1 MTPAQ
6 RESRV
11 SMSYRNDAGT
21 RESRV
26 SMSYRNDAGTRE
38 SRVSMSYRNDAGTT
52 GKQSLA
58 TKSSREMT
66 TIRFGSSS
74 GPCRTSAG
82 RDEHS
87 EGIDDKGNYDQD
99 KILQC
104 PFDKNHK
111 MRASRFPYHL
121 IKCRKNHP
129 KLASELKPCPF
140 NARHLVPGHEMTH
153 HIETCQNRISVESEE
168 CTNMNGHW
176 KSQVPNNA
184 WVKPNMTEDWDKE
197 CDDNAPPF
205 VWGENTSSNQLLY
218 TQATNMLGRSFRV
231 PKDLPWS
238 SMNP

>member
-1 MTPAQ
+1 
-6 RESRV
+6 
-11 SMSYRNDAGT
+11 
-21 RESRV
+21 
-26 SMSYRNDAGTRE
+26 
-38 SRVSMSYRNDAGTT
+38 
-52 GKQSLA
+52 
-58 TKSSREMT
+58 EMT

-153 HIETCQNRISVESEE
+153 HIETCQNRIS
-168 CTNMNGHW
+168 
-176 KSQVPNNA
+176 
-184 WVKPNMTEDWDKE
+184 DWDKE

>member
-1 MTPAQ
+1 
-6 RESRV
+6 
-11 SMSYRNDAGT
+11 
-21 RESRV
+21 
-26 SMSYRNDAGTRE
+26 
-38 SRVSMSYRNDAGTT
+38 
-52 GKQSLA
+52 
-58 TKSSREMT
+58 EMT

-168 CTNMNGHW
+168 CEISFGSLLLSPCRFT
-176 KSQVPNNA
+176 V
-184 WVKPNMTEDWDKE
+184 E